1 MKRSLIFASD
11 LFIMCD
17 LGKRDFISQL
27 FFITKLKMKLLQ
39 IVSYTLAIVYSS
51 YAQNPG
57 KMKKNETFFCIFST
71 LCIRRDESCQNLIF
85 STFPPL
91 LSLQLFFRP
100 EGKPLHFCQQD
111 IFLSHR
117 MYRTDFLGLV
127 QYDHSWR
134 LNGSFQMPSGHVSFM
149 SGGFVHPMVQ
159 IESAGPRAKVA
170 AWGFAPR
177 TFLFWSSSHVSLIE
191 SHFMY
196 PKKHFYIQTFQVY
209 DRHLARRWRLVY
221 LPS

>member
-51 YAQNPG
+51 VAQNPG
-57 KMKKNETFFCIFST
+57 KMKKNETFFSIFYT

-91 LSLQLFFRP
+91 LSLQLFWVPRENHYISVNKISFFP
-100 EGKPLHFCQQD
+100 TECTAP
-111 IFLSHR
+111 IFLDWSNMTIR
-117 MYRTDFLGLV
+117 EGSTALFKCPVDMSASCLADSSIQWYKLNPLDPEQKLLLE
-127 QYDHSWR
+127 DSR
-134 LNGSFQMPSGHVSFM
+134 L
-149 SGGFVHPMVQ
+149 
-159 IESAGPRAKVA
+159 E
-170 AWGFAPR
+170 
-177 TFLFWSSSHVSLIE
+177 LFSSDPLL
-191 SHFMY
+191 M
-196 PKKHFYIQTFQVY
+196 
-209 DRHLARRWRLVY
+209 
-221 LPS
+221 